1 MQAHYL
7 PSGQATSFAA
17 DIDYQAGHDL
27 TANSWRPY
35 RLEVNHPLRVGGD
48 RVYLQGHGYAPTFTV
63 TFPDGQT
70 RTSTVQWRPDN
81 PQTLLSSGVARIDPP
96 AGSYPNAAERR
107 QHEIAIQGLLAP
119 TEQLDGT
126 LLSSRFPALNAP
138 AVAIDIYRGDT
149 GLDTGRP
156 QSLFTL
162 DPRLI
167 EQGRLTK
174 EKRVN
179 LRAGQEVRLDQ
190 GPAAGTVVR
199 FDGAVPFVNLQVS
212 HDPGQTWVLVF
223 AITMMA
229 GLLVSLLVRRRRVW
243 VRLTPADDRYGERR
257 TGRAGAHRQLRVGR
271 RVRAADRAVAGR
283 AGRARS
289 GAVTQ
294 APRVQKEFSGGRQ
307 MNTLHVNIGLARYSD
322 WAFTSAV
329 VALVVALLLLAF
341 ELAYVGSRRAD
352 DRAPGAGRCG
362 CRRQRHP
369 GIVAEAPQ
377 RPFDERVGRAGLAVV
392 YLGIGLL
399 LACIVLRGLATM
411 RVPWG
416 NMYEFINLTCLC
428 GLVAG
433 AIVLR
438 RPQYR
443 PLWVFLLVPVL
454 ILLTVSG
461 RWLYTNAAPVMPA
474 LQSYWLPIHVSVVSL
489 GSGVFLVAGI
499 ASILFL
505 LRTSRLGDPDPEDTR
520 ARWPGWCSGSPTR
533 RPWTAIAYRTT
544 IFAFPVFG
552 FGVIFGAI
560 WAEEAWGRYWGWDPK
575 ETVSFIAWVV
585 YAAYLHAR
593 STAGWRDRKAAWINV
608 VGFVAM
614 VFNLFFV
621 NLVTV
626 GLHSYA
632 GVG

>member
-1 MQAHYL
+1 
-7 PSGQATSFAA
+7 
-17 DIDYQAGHDL
+17 
-27 TANSWRPY
+27 
-35 RLEVNHPLRVGGD
+35 
-48 RVYLQGHGYAPTFTV
+48 
-63 TFPDGQT
+63 
-70 RTSTVQWRPDN
+70 
-81 PQTLLSSGVARIDPP
+81 
-96 AGSYPNAAERR
+96 
-107 QHEIAIQGLLAP
+107 
-119 TEQLDGT
+119 
-126 LLSSRFPALNAP
+126 
-138 AVAIDIYRGDT
+138 
-149 GLDTGRP
+149 
-156 QSLFTL
+156 
-162 DPRLI
+162 
-167 EQGRLTK
+167 
-174 EKRVN
+174 
-179 LRAGQEVRLDQ
+179 
-190 GPAAGTVVR
+190 
-199 FDGAVPFVNLQVS
+199 
-212 HDPGQTWVLVF
+212 
-223 AITMMA
+223 
-229 GLLVSLLVRRRRVW
+229 
-243 VRLTPADDRYGERR
+243 
-257 TGRAGAHRQLRVGR
+257 
-271 RVRAADRAVAGR
+271 
-283 AGRARS
+283 
-289 GAVTQ
+289 
-294 APRVQKEFSGGRQ
+294 
-307 MNTLHVNIGLARYSD
+307 MNTVHVNIGLARCSD

-341 ELAYVGSRRAD
+341 ELAYVGGRRVEHRARVLAGSVAAD
-352 DRAPGAGRCG
+352 SVTPGVVDEVA
-362 CRRQRHP
+362 RRP
-369 GIVAEAPQ
+369 L
-377 RPFDERVGRAGLAVV
+377 DERVGRGGLAVV

-399 LACIVLRGLATM
+399 LACIVLRGLATL

-416 NMYEFINLTCLC
+416 NMYEFINLTCFC

-461 RWLYTNAAPVMPA
+461 RWLYANAAPVMPA

-505 LRTSRLGDPDPEDTR
+505 LRTSRLGDPQNDS
-520 ARWPGWCSGSPTR
+520 APGRMVR
-533 RPWTAIAYRTT
+533 RLPDAQTLDRIAYRTT

-575 ETVSFIAWVV
+575 ETVSFVAWVV
-585 YAAYLHAR
+585 YATYLHAR

-608 VGFVAM
+608 AGFVAM

>member
-1 MQAHYL
+1 
-7 PSGQATSFAA
+7 
-17 DIDYQAGHDL
+17 
-27 TANSWRPY
+27 
-35 RLEVNHPLRVGGD
+35 
-48 RVYLQGHGYAPTFTV
+48 
-63 TFPDGQT
+63 
-70 RTSTVQWRPDN
+70 
-81 PQTLLSSGVARIDPP
+81 
-96 AGSYPNAAERR
+96 
-107 QHEIAIQGLLAP
+107 
-119 TEQLDGT
+119 
-126 LLSSRFPALNAP
+126 
-138 AVAIDIYRGDT
+138 
-149 GLDTGRP
+149 
-156 QSLFTL
+156 
-162 DPRLI
+162 
-167 EQGRLTK
+167 
-174 EKRVN
+174 
-179 LRAGQEVRLDQ
+179 
-190 GPAAGTVVR
+190 
-199 FDGAVPFVNLQVS
+199 
-212 HDPGQTWVLVF
+212 
-223 AITMMA
+223 
-229 GLLVSLLVRRRRVW
+229 
-243 VRLTPADDRYGERR
+243 
-257 TGRAGAHRQLRVGR
+257 
-271 RVRAADRAVAGR
+271 
-283 AGRARS
+283 
-289 GAVTQ
+289 
-294 APRVQKEFSGGRQ
+294 
-307 MNTLHVNIGLARYSD
+307 MNTVHVNIGLARYSD

-329 VALVVALLLLAF
+329 VALVIALLLLAF
-341 ELAYVGSRRAD
+341 ELAYAGGRRAD
-352 DRAPGAGRCG
+352 QRARVLAGSVSAESTTPGVVEDVA
-362 CRRQRHP
+362 RRP
-369 GIVAEAPQ
+369 I
-377 RPFDERVGRAGLAVV
+377 DERVGRAGLAMV

-399 LACIVLRGLATM
+399 LACLMLRGLATL

-428 GLVAG
+428 GLIAG

-443 PLWVFLLVPVL
+443 PLWVFLLLPVL

-505 LRTSRLGDPDPEDTR
+505 LRTSKLGDPSAQGALARMVQRFPDPQTLDR
-520 ARWPGWCSGSPTR
+520 
-533 RPWTAIAYRTT
+533 IAYRTT

-575 ETVSFIAWVV
+575 ETVSFVAWVI

-608 VGFVAM
+608 AGFVAM